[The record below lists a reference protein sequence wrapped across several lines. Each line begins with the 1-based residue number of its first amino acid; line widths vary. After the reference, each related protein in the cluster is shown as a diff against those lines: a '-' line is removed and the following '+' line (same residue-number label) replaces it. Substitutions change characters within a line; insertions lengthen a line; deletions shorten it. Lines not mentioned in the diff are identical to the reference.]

1 MRVLHLDSN
10 HDILAQGLS
19 KLGCTNV
26 FDFKSSKKDIM
37 ASIENHD
44 AIVIRSRFPIDK
56 TFLDAG
62 PHLCFIARVGS
73 GLENIDVAYAKSL
86 GIEIISSC
94 LLYTSPSPRD

>member
-26 FDFKSSKKDIM
+26 FDFKSNKEDIM

-44 AIVIRSRFPIDK
+44 AIVIRSRFSVSY
-56 TFLDAG
+56 T
-62 PHLCFIARVGS
+62 HLT
-73 GLENIDVAYAKSL
+73 LP
-86 GIEIISSC
+86 
-94 LLYTSPSPRD
+94 TT